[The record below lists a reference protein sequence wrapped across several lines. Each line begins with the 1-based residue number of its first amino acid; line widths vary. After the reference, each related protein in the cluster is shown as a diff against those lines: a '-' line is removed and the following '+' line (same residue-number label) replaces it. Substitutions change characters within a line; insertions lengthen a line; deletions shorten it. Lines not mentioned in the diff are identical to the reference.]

1 MKLSAIR
8 TLYFALVATWFAQS
22 AGIAQEDISS
32 AATAAP
38 KSQYN
43 GFSYHPD
50 SLQVFYDYIHNQEMI
65 KVEAGA
71 ELQQAIE
78 AIPVD
83 LGAPIDLEQE
93 ASLRSW
99 FYDFLVAHS
108 ISGNDSIA
116 AAFYLRGG
124 NIHPDIVETIK
135 VDLESERPDLLE
147 GDRPLDVF
155 KAAYRFAVL
164 EELERDYLFGNVSFF
179 DSVFKVFEM
188 QEGYDSYEDYA
199 KTQDML
205 PRGITSLELLLRPEV
220 EERLKAGEKI
230 LFVDVLFIVE
240 EPAEFTTF
248 EIPGRTP
255 SFFRLAWDSGRN
267 IWRPVEAFFSRGVR
281 QSFLLATM

>member
-1 MKLSAIR
+1 MKPSAIR
-8 TLYFALVATWFAQS
+8 TLYFALVTAWFAQS
-22 AGIAQEDISS
+22 AGIAQESASS
-32 AATAAP
+32 TDAAEP
-38 KSQYN
+38 KSQYG
-43 GFSYHPD
+43 GFSSHPD
-50 SLQVFYDYIHNQEMI
+50 SLQVFYDYIHDQEMI
-65 KVEAGA
+65 SVETGA

-108 ISGNDSIA
+108 VSGSDSIA
-116 AAFYLRGG
+116 SAFYLRGG
-124 NIHPDIVETIK
+124 NIYPDIVETIK
-135 VDLESERPDLLE
+135 VDLKSERPDLLE
-147 GDRPLDVF
+147 GDRPSDVF
-155 KAAYRFAVL
+155 KAAYRFVVL
-164 EELERDYLFGNVSFF
+164 EALERDYLFGKVSFF
-179 DSVFKVFEM
+179 DSVFKAFEM

-199 KTQDML
+199 KIQGML

-240 EPAEFTTF
+240 EPAEFTIF

-255 SFFRLAWDSGRN
+255 SFFRLAWDSKRN
-267 IWRPVEAFFSRGVR
+267 IWRPVEAFFSRGVS